1 MSLKVYMESKMP
13 GKIMEGDEEKESKEV
28 NRFLDKELLKSRT
41 LIISQQIDS
50 QLAKYIYSAL
60 ILLENEDPTKPITVI
75 INSQGGSADSGFGI
89 YDMLRFVKPP
99 IITIT
104 AGLCASAAIVIFLA
118 GDKGKRYSLPNSR
131 FLIHQPST
139 SAVGPASDLEITAN
153 QILKIRDQFNL
164 IIANETGQTLEK
176 VTKDANRDF
185 WLDAKQAVEY
195 GLVSKIITSRDELEV

>member
-1 MSLKVYMESKMP
+1 MEKFV
-13 GKIMEGDEEKESKEV
+13 KLNEQEEKDSKEV
-28 NRFLDKELLKSRT
+28 NRFLDRELLKSRT
-41 LIISQQIDS
+41 LIISQQIDA
-50 QLAKYIYSAL
+50 QLAKYIYSSL
-60 ILLENEDPTKPITVI
+60 ILLENEDSTKPITVI

-89 YDMLRFVKPP
+89 YDMLKFVKPP

-104 AGLCASAAIVIFLA
+104 AGLCASAAIIIFLA
-118 GDKGKRYSLPNSR
+118 GDRGKRYALPNSR

-164 IIANETGQTLEK
+164 IIANETGQTVEK

-195 GLVSKIITSRDELEV
+195 GLVSKIITTRDELEI

>member
-1 MSLKVYMESKMP
+1 MFLLEN
-13 GKIMEGDEEKESKEV
+13 GDEEKNTGKESS
-28 NRFLDKELLKSRT
+28 RFLEHELLKSRT
-41 LIISQQIDS
+41 IIISQAIDS

-60 ILLENEDPTKPITVI
+60 ILLENEDPIKPITVI

-89 YDMLRFVKPP
+89 YDMLKFVKPP

-104 AGLCASAAIVIFLA
+104 AGLCASAAIIIFLA
-118 GDKGKRYSLPNSR
+118 GDKNKRYSLPNSR

-185 WLDAKQAVEY
+185 WLDAEKALDY
-195 GLVSKIITSRDELEV
+195 GLVSKIIVSKDELDL